1 MIHGYGRVSSKQQ
14 DYALQVEALKAAGC
28 ERIHTE
34 KASGKSRDGRPELKR
49 LIKSLKP
56 GDVVVVTRLDRLA
69 RSSRDLLNILH
80 EIEQAG
86 ASFKSIADAWADTTT
101 SHGKLML
108 TILGGLAEFERSL
121 ILARTEAGI
130 ARAREQGKQFGRP
143 ERLDAGQKRKIAARI
158 AKGDASMADLAAEY
172 GVGVATIWRAV
183 QPEIVAA

>member
-1 MIHGYGRVSSKQQ
+1 V
-14 DYALQVEALKAAGC
+14 
-28 ERIHTE
+28 
-34 KASGKSRDGRPELKR
+34 
-49 LIKSLKP
+49 
-56 GDVVVVTRLDRLA
+56 
-69 RSSRDLLNILH
+69 LNILH

-101 SHGKLML
+101 PHGKLML
-108 TILGGLAEFERSL
+108 TVLGGLAEFERTL

-130 ARAREQGKQFGRP
+130 AKARQRGKQFGRP

-172 GVGVATIWRAV
+172 GVGAATIWRAV

>member
-1 MIHGYGRVSSKQQ
+1 
-14 DYALQVEALKAAGC
+14 
-28 ERIHTE
+28 
-34 KASGKSRDGRPELKR
+34 
-49 LIKSLKP
+49 
-56 GDVVVVTRLDRLA
+56 VVVVTRLDRLA

-101 SHGKLML
+101 PHGKLML
-108 TILGGLAEFERSL
+108 TVLGGLAEFERSL

-130 ARAREQGKQFGRP
+130 AKAREQGKQFGRP
-143 ERLDAGQKRKIAARI
+143 ERLDAGQKRKIAVRI

-183 QPEIVAA
+183 QPEIAAA